1 METNSIQP
9 TAEIEKKTIVISPQ
23 QLLKH
28 WQEHRRLT
36 RRVIEAFPEDKL
48 YQYSV
53 GGMRP
58 FSELAMEMVGMTIPG
73 VKGVITGE
81 WEDGATTFSRTAPPT
96 KKELLDLWD
105 ETTEQLNALWP
116 QIPSHKFQE
125 VDVAFGLYE
134 APLHFIIFYWI
145 DNEIHHRGQ
154 GYVYLRSLGI
164 EPPPFWD
171 RQS

>member
-1 METNSIQP
+1 METNSIKSQVDVSSQSL
-9 TAEIEKKTIVISPQ
+9 VISSN

-48 YQYSV
+48 YHYSV

-58 FSELAMEMVGMTIPG
+58 FAELAMEMVGMAIPG
-73 VKGVITGE
+73 VQGVITGE
-81 WEDGATTFSRTAPPT
+81 WEHGDTTFSRKVPPT
-96 KKELLDLWD
+96 KQELLALWD
-105 ETTEQLNALWP
+105 ETTEKLNTLWP
-116 QIPSHKFQE
+116 QIPPHRFQE
-125 VDVAFGLYE
+125 VDLAFGLYE

-171 RQS
+171 RQA

>member
-1 METNSIQP
+1 METKSIQS
-9 TAEIEKKTIVISPQ
+9 TTDTSKQTVVISPE
-23 QLLKH
+23 QLLNH

-36 RRVIEAFPEDKL
+36 RRIIEAFPEDKL
-48 YQYSV
+48 YHYSV

-58 FSELAMEMVGMTIPG
+58 FSELAMEMAGMAVPG

-96 KKELLDLWD
+96 KQALLALWD
-105 ETTEQLNALWP
+105 EITAQLNELWP
-116 QIPSHKFQE
+116 QIPPHRFQE
-125 VDVAFGLYE
+125 VDLAFGQYK

-171 RQS
+171 RKS

>member
-1 METNSIQP
+1 MTDQSKSTVQYQD
-9 TAEIEKKTIVISPQ
+9 TVISPA

-28 WQEHRRLT
+28 WQEHRKIT
-36 RRVIEAFPEDKL
+36 RRTIEAFPEDKL
-48 YQYSV
+48 YNYSI

-58 FSELAMEMVGMTIPG
+58 FAELAMEIINMAEPG
-73 VKGVITGE
+73 ISGVITGK
-81 WEDGATTFSRTAPPT
+81 WDTSEDTFKVKPPATKT
-96 KKELLDLWD
+96 ELLALWD
-105 ETTEQLNALWP
+105 KTTEKINELWP
-116 QIPSHKFQE
+116 QIPPHRFQE

-134 APLHFIIFYWI
+134 APLRFTIFYFI

-171 RQS
+171 RQA